1 MTGFVAHGS
10 ATVRGANDGAQL
22 ERLVGALNKAHAE
35 IGKVV
40 LGQEDVVRQ
49 LLVGLVSD
57 GHTLLEGPPG
67 VGKTMLI
74 RTLSSAVGLDFNRI
88 QFTPDLMPADITGG
102 NVLAAD
108 DTGAMRLQFQP
119 GPVFTQLLLAD
130 EINRATP
137 RTQSALLEA
146 MQERT
151 ISVAG
156 TSKPLPAPFFVLA
169 TQNPIE
175 MDGTYALPEAQIDR
189 FMLRIDVGY
198 PSEAT
203 LATILQGAGGVGA
216 EVEQILTP
224 DDVLDLQ
231 ALVRAVPVAE
241 HVRQAVARFALSTQS
256 STGAAANEAKRYVRF
271 GLSPRGAQALM
282 NAARGHALIS
292 GKFNVGFD
300 DLRAMLAS
308 ATRHRIQLNF
318 EGQADGVDRD
328 GLVRDLF
335 ERAVSQA
342 K

>member
-40 LGQEDVVRQ
+40 LGQEYVVKQ

-151 ISVAG
+151 ISLAG

-203 LATILQGAGGVGA
+203 LATILQGAGGAGA
-216 EVEQILTP
+216 EVQQILTP
-224 DDVLDLQ
+224 EDVLDLQ

-241 HVRQAVARFALSTQS
+241 HVRHAVARFALSTQS
-256 STGAAANEAKRYVRF
+256 STGAATNEAKRYVRF

-318 EGQADGVDRD
+318 EGQADGVDRE